1 MKVGRLCV
9 KWQVLAG
16 VGAAALAVWVL
27 APGLVG
33 ALLPILVLAVCPLSM
48 LLMMRAMQGGSGA
61 AKSGRDGDDN
71 GEAADAP
78 DARLQE
84 RVAALERE
92 RDELA
97 ARAAVASPAPPAI
110 DEGATTGAA
119 GGPRRG

>member
-1 MKVGRLCV
+1 M
-9 KWQVLAG
+9 
-16 VGAAALAVWVL
+16 GAAALAVWVL

-71 GEAADAP
+71 AEAAEAADAP

-110 DEGATTGAA
+110 DEGATIGAA